1 MALLEM
7 LVHLKMV
14 IWFLNFQWMGYDS
27 KVHCW
32 VITSN
37 CQGCLHNK
45 VNHVHCKNLTWSL
58 KHKDGKI
65 WNCQKMPWP
74 GFEPGLLRPQRR
86 VLTTRRSRLARDM
99 ECCAWNVDGIFD
111 FMSGRLHSNLKLT
124 FVSRFSWCSGYH
136 ICLTHRRSPVR
147 SRAKTAVPR
156 GLTARISG
164 FHPGGPGSTPGV
176 GIHFV
181 SHRTRWPSG

>member
-1 MALLEM
+1 
-7 LVHLKMV
+7 
-14 IWFLNFQWMGYDS
+14 
-27 KVHCW
+27 
-32 VITSN
+32 
-37 CQGCLHNK
+37 
-45 VNHVHCKNLTWSL
+45 
-58 KHKDGKI
+58 
-65 WNCQKMPWP
+65 MPWP

-111 FMSGRLHSNLKLT
+111 FMSGRLDSNLKLT

-176 GIHFV
+176 GTLFSWIFFKGQIQILPFMNIFKFFWRPKRCSV
-181 SHRTRWPSG
+181 TGNRTRATWVRARYPNH